1 MEQENQ
7 KGCRKTGCIIL
18 GEWFQQEV
26 ILVTSEHLAMSG
38 DILGYY
44 NWGGGRQVLW
54 APHK

>member
-54 APHK
+54 APHR